1 MKKLST
7 IILLL
12 FIIASFQPL
21 AAEETEVLRGYEYD
35 EVKARLS
42 QTSLADI
49 EGIWQFMP
57 DGATVAVER
66 AEVNIDSHIS
76 RYNVVI
82 VSSVDD
88 DVEDGTLIG
97 HIYSSASATQ
107 FTAELYSDIHGDKS
121 LKLKKYILDLT
132 DKGRQTFNSGSNKV
146 RLDFWRWLPYL
157 FRISV
162 VRDKK
167 SANIANGCIKIYPIV
182 PEARS
187 FPIYL

>member
-76 RYNVVI
+76 RYNVVT
-82 VSSVDD
+82 VDD

-132 DKGRQTFNSGSNKV
+132 DKGRLTFNTGSNKV

-167 SANIANGCIKIYPIV
+167 SANIANGCVKIYPIV

>member
-1 MKKLST
+1 MKNVTT
-7 IILLL
+7 IILFLL
-12 FIIASFQPL
+12 SIFTFQKSM
-21 AAEETEVLRGYEYD
+21 AEKPEILRGYGYD
-35 EVKARLS
+35 EVKTRLK
-42 QTSLADI
+42 QTSAAGI

-57 DGATVAVER
+57 DGATIAIER
-66 AEVNIDSHIS
+66 AQVSVESQIN

-88 DVEDGTLIG
+88 NVDDGTLIG
-97 HIYSSASATQ
+97 YVYPTASANQ
-107 FTAELYSDIHGDKS
+107 FTAELYSSIQGNKS
-121 LKLKKYILDLT
+121 LKLKKYVLELT
-132 DKGRQTFNSGSNKV
+132 DKGRLTFKSGNTKV

-162 VRDKK
+162 ARDKK
-167 SANIANGCIKIYPIV
+167 SSNAIDGCVKIYPIV

>member
-21 AAEETEVLRGYEYD
+21 TAEETEVLRGYKYD

-76 RYNVVI
+76 RYNMVI

-88 DVEDGTLIG
+88 EVEDGTLIG

-121 LKLKKYILDLT
+121 LKLKKIYSGLN
-132 DKGRQTFNSGSNKV
+132 RQGTAH
-146 RLDFWRWLPYL
+146 
-157 FRISV
+157 I
-162 VRDKK
+162 
-167 SANIANGCIKIYPIV
+167 
-182 PEARS
+182 
-187 FPIYL
+187 